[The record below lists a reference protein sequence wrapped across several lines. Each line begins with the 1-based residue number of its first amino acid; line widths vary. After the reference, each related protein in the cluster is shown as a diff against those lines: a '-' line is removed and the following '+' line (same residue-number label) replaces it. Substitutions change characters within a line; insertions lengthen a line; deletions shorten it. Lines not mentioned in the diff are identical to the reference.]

1 MAKNSSPMTELIMKQ
16 FSHRKLAE
24 LAEKDCKNET
34 SKYIKELVHDN
45 IHNSIKKAI
54 EVAVEEYKKTP
65 GFKLAIQKAVI
76 QSLDSRD
83 IKYRMKDYID
93 DAVTNTMDTI
103 EDDDWAKMF
112 GNILLNGKRKP
123 SKKKR
128 R

>member
-1 MAKNSSPMTELIMKQ
+1 MGKNSSPMTELIMKQ

-34 SKYIKELVHDN
+34 AKYIKELVHDN
-45 IHNSIKKAI
+45 IYKSIEKVIKD
-54 EVAVEEYKKTP
+54 AVEEYKKSP
-65 GFKLAIQKAVI
+65 AFKLAVQKAVI
-76 QSLDSRD
+76 ESLNSKD

-123 SKKKR
+123 PKKKR